1 MLCSLLFVN
10 QILPS
15 HWMVFGLI
23 EVIAFFIFSNQLTQ
37 NWKSISI
44 QIFIKKIFTT
54 ALIIRV
60 VYVLFSYFF
69 YEYMTGIP
77 FEFTTADANGYH
89 EEATWINELYKNQDF
104 LNKYPDYIKGNYSDA
119 GYPVYLSII
128 YFISDNSILFAR
140 IIKAILSA
148 YTCILIY
155 KICRNNFGE
164 STGRIAGIISIF
176 FPSFIY
182 YCGLHVKET
191 EMIFVLT
198 FFIERISAILISKKI
213 SYPSLIV
220 GITLAFLLFFF
231 RTVLGVSAFF
241 ALFSALLLT
250 QNKFMQ
256 SSKKIVIG
264 IWVVLTLFI
273 FLGGTLIGEMER
285 LWGEK
290 GTNQRR
296 SMEAR
301 AALNTGNKFAK
312 YGASA
317 LFAPFILVAPFPTMV
332 NVETQQNQMML
343 HGGFYVKNI
352 LGFFVLLAIIV
363 LIRRKEYKKHI
374 FILSFLLVY
383 LGILTLS
390 KFAISERF
398 HMPAYPILIVLT
410 AYGISKLDLKNSKYY
425 IPYLILIGIIII
437 GWNWFKL
444 AGRGSV

>member
-1 MLCSLLFVN
+1 MLCSLLFMN

-15 HWMVFGLI
+15 HWIIFGLI
-23 EVIAFFIFSNQLTQ
+23 EVIAFFTFSNKLTQ
-37 NWKSISI
+37 NWKTSSVNTIY
-44 QIFIKKIFTT
+44 KKIFTT
-54 ALIIRV
+54 ALLIRLT
-60 VYVLFSYFF
+60 YVIFSYFF

-77 FEFTTADANGYH
+77 FEFSTADANAYH
-89 EEATWINELYKNQDF
+89 NEASWINGLYHNQEF
-104 LNKYPDYIKGNYSDA
+104 LLKYPEYISGKYSDA
-119 GYPVYLSII
+119 GYPIYLSII

-140 IIKAILSA
+140 IVKALLSA

-155 KICRNNFGE
+155 KICKNNFGE

-198 FFIERISAILISKKI
+198 FFIERISSILISKKI
-213 SYPSLIV
+213 SYPTLIV
-220 GITLAFLLFFF
+220 GIVLVFLLFFF

-241 ALFSALLLT
+241 ALFSAILFT
-250 QNKFMQ
+250 QNKFLQ
-256 SSKKIVIG
+256 NSKKIVIG
-264 IWVVLTLFI
+264 IWVLITLFL
-273 FLGGTLIGEMER
+273 FLGGTLIGEIER
-285 LWGEK
+285 YWGEK
-290 GTNQRR
+290 GTNQSR

-301 AALNTGNKFAK
+301 AALKTGNKFAK
-312 YGASA
+312 YGASTI
-317 LFAPFILVAPFPTMV
+317 FAPLILVAPFPTLV

-352 LGFFVLLAIIV
+352 LGFFILLALIV
-363 LIRRKEYKKHI
+363 LIRTKQYKKHI

-398 HMPAYPILIVLT
+398 HMPAYPILIVLA

-425 IPYLILIGIIII
+425 IPYLILIGIVII

-444 AGRGSV
+444 AGRGEI